1 MCLRNTED
9 KNRLCLDELEK
20 VHRGSECR
28 LLSLKEWWRP
38 LHEGFMYGWLGVTE
52 EGIHGGLKTKMR
64 LSQLSSVPL
73 LVCLFCVPSYPVHLN
88 HWLLYW
94 KHISTRYILN
104 ISPKFLVWHFHT
116 LKPWNLNLVKHHL
129 NYTPDSHIIV
139 ARVYVSWPSLIRHP
153 SRTRNVIKVHLTWI
167 PLK

>member
-1 MCLRNTED
+1 MCSRNMED
-9 KNRLCLDELEK
+9 KNRLCLGEPEK
-20 VHRGSECR
+20 VQRGSDWR
-28 LLSLKEWWRP
+28 LLSLKGWWRP
-38 LHEGFMYGWLGVTE
+38 LREVLMYGWLAVTE
-52 EGIHGGLKTKMR
+52 ERIHGGLKTKMS

-73 LVCLFCVPSYPVHLN
+73 FFCLFCAPSYPVHLN

-94 KHISTRYILN
+94 KHISTLYILN

-129 NYTPDSHIIV
+129 NYIPVSHIIV

-153 SRTRNVIKVHLTWI
+153 SRTQNVVKVHLTWI

>member
-1 MCLRNTED
+1 MNWRRFTECYVGCWAS
-9 KNRLCLDELEK
+9 KNDEDLYMK
-20 VHRGSECR
+20 ASCMDDLVW
-28 LLSLKEWWRP
+28 LKRASMI
-38 LHEGFMYGWLGVTE
+38 F
-52 EGIHGGLKTKMR
+52 KTKMR

>member
-1 MCLRNTED
+1 MCLRNMED
-9 KNRLCLDELEK
+9 KNRLCLGELEK
-20 VHRGSECR
+20 VHSGSEWR
-28 LLSLKEWWRP
+28 LPSLKEWWRP
-38 LHEGFMYGWLGVTE
+38 LHEVFVYGWLSVTE
-52 EGIHGGLKTKMR
+52 ERIHGGLKTKMR

-73 LVCLFCVPSYPVHLN
+73 FFCLCCVPSYPVHLN

-94 KHISTRYILN
+94 KHISTCYILN

-139 ARVYVSWPSLIRHP
+139 ARLYVSWPSLIRHP
-153 SRTRNVIKVHLTWI
+153 SRTRNVIKVHLKWTL
-167 PLK
+167 LK